1 MTIFYP
7 KRKKKEDRCEHLIES
22 ITSPSFL
29 RKSLWNFAHGKTILL
44 KVCALSFARIGD
56 GYASQKCE
64 HRSSRDTIFFSNFL
78 SLLKI
83 RIFFTL
89 KRVLFTIKRW
99 SKRATTLHKRE
110 RTKEK
115 DNAALRVERRRAAVS
130 GPLLRRERGGC
141 FTGEF
146 FNWKICALY

>member
-7 KRKKKEDRCEHLIES
+7 NKRKKEDRCEHLIES

-110 RTKEK
+110 NKRETMPLFASS
-115 DNAALRVERRRAAVS
+115 DVERRY
-130 GPLLRRERGGC
+130 LDLYYDEREVDVLQVRFLTFGR
-141 FTGEF
+141 
-146 FNWKICALY
+146 ICAL